1 MLSGMNSWNRKPY
14 VGRLFPPASN
24 RGPMRCMNRR
34 LVILA
39 SLSLLTACATTG
51 RAPAPAPAAYE
62 ELEPVFAAIAGK
74 SALTIRVSSNGC
86 TKKED
91 FAFYV
96 ERRGSVVTVAFARK
110 RLDTCAS
117 FAAGRTDIVF
127 TYEEL
132 GLDPAVPFFL
142 ANPHRPWFGPAD

>member
-1 MLSGMNSWNRKPY
+1 
-14 VGRLFPPASN
+14 
-24 RGPMRCMNRR
+24 MNRR
-34 LVILA
+34 LVIVA

-51 RAPAPAPAAYE
+51 RAPPLAPAAYE
-62 ELEPVFAAIAGK
+62 ELEPVFAATAGK
-74 SALTIRVSSNGC
+74 GLLTLSAASNGC

-96 ERRGSVVTVAFARK
+96 ERRGGAVTIAFARK

-117 FAAGRTDIVF
+117 FAAGRTDLVF

-132 GLDPAVPFFL
+132 GLAPGAPFFIL
-142 ANPHRPWFGPAD
+142 NPHRAWYGPGD

>member
-1 MLSGMNSWNRKPY
+1 
-14 VGRLFPPASN
+14 
-24 RGPMRCMNRR
+24 MNRR

-51 RAPAPAPAAYE
+51 GAPPAPAAYE

-74 SALTIRVSSNGC
+74 DAITIRVASSGC
-86 TKKED
+86 TTKAD

-96 ERRGSVVTVAFARK
+96 ERRGSVVTVAFARRK
-110 RLDTCAS
+110 VDTCRS
-117 FAAGRTDIVF
+117 FAAGRTDIAF

-132 GLDPAVPFFL
+132 GLAPNAPFFI
-142 ANPHRPWFGPAD
+142 ANPHRAWYGPGD